1 MALAMTMAAGVLT
14 GCGGKDPVV
23 GNIIVEH
30 PFHALRERMPRV
42 YPDVPQS
49 SSDRY
54 TVLPERFPVGDA
66 VDVPHEASGVESQIV
81 VAFLEFVKF
90 LDDGDRYHQ
99 VVVLK
104 LADGLV
110 VVQDDVRVKNKDF
123 GLPAAPSAVRS
134 VSVSCH
140 MCY

>member
-1 MALAMTMAAGVLT
+1 M
-14 GCGGKDPVV
+14 V

-81 VAFLEFVKF
+81 VAFRCLAAEQGLQYVRYSAAAGLHIDFAGAGHRVTYRVVGDVLKQEFGIDIVIVGVLD
-90 LDDGDRYHQ
+90 LDDRSRN
-99 VVVLK
+99 LRE
-104 LADGLV
+104 
-110 VVQDDVRVKNKDF
+110 QD
-123 GLPAAPSAVRS
+123 P
-134 VSVSCH
+134 
-140 MCY
+140 